1 MHWRTLS
8 WGLVL
13 TVLTSSHSS
22 ACVLFCVDQPRAE
35 RTLFVLIAASALENF
50 VLGASTHS
58 TSTVVHLYCS
68 VLISLGAERTLSGL
82 IAASA
87 LGNFVL
93 GASAHST
100 Y

>member
-50 VLGASTHS
+50 VLGASAHS
-58 TSTVVHLYCS
+58 TSSHS
-68 VLISLGAERTLSGL
+68 SAFVLFCVDQPRAERTLSGL
-82 IAASA
+82 IATSA
-87 LGNFVL
+87 LGNL
-93 GASAHST
+93 LL
-100 Y
+100 